1 MKLAIFVAA
10 ILLITTV
17 AQYPTNT
24 GGAITLPSSN
34 STSANSG
41 SSSSLAPV
49 PNFPTANINNLV
61 AGTVT
66 SDAATA
72 NTATSAVIKKP
83 SKEGFFITEYA

>member
-24 GGAITLPSSN
+24 GGAITLSSSN

-72 NTATSAVIKKP
+72 KNVIDAIVNGKNETSAPVK
-83 SKEGFFITEYA
+83 SF